1 MRVVVFG
8 DEPIHL
14 FFFLPTPQR
23 IVIQLDFSGKFFCG
37 LVVVF
42 AEVVPFG
49 VEFAE
54 VEVDGGDGAEGGGG
68 DGFGAGVALGFEG

>member
-1 MRVVVFG
+1 M
-8 DEPIHL
+8 
-14 FFFLPTPQR
+14 
-23 IVIQLDFSGKFFCG
+23 
-37 LVVVF
+37 VF